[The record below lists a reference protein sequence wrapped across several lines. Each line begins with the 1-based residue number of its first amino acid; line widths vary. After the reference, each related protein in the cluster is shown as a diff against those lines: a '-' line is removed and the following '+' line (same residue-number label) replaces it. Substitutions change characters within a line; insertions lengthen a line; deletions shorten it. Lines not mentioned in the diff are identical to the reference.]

1 MAPQPYSSP
10 TRILVSPIPIAH
22 ANISSTIV
30 AIQLDRPTRPQVIS
44 KTVQLRYTLA
54 EFLNTQ
60 EAL

>member
-1 MAPQPYSSP
+1 MTSGLAATAYPEGARTLQ
-10 TRILVSPIPIAH
+10 
-22 ANISSTIV
+22 
-30 AIQLDRPTRPQVIS
+30 IS